1 MGRGA
6 RVVLFLVLAALGA
19 VSFGRIFTGSAR
31 PGPGNTTAY
40 ARANPVRG
48 QQVHTATFAAG
59 CFWKLEHDLRRVPG
73 VLATTPG
80 YTGGRDA
87 APTHASVAS
96 ARTGHA
102 EAVRVAFDPAVVTY
116 DALLDVFWS
125 SHDPSQFA
133 PRPEDE
139 IPAGEMPGR
148 SAIFFHD
155 EAQRL
160 AAAASV
166 RRLDE
171 SGKYRVRV
179 PTQVVPATT
188 FHPAEADHQQYLE
201 KQGARCRVR

>member
-6 RVVLFLVLAALGA
+6 RAVLFLVLAALGA
-19 VSFGRIFTGSAR
+19 VAFGRILTGSAR
-31 PGPGNTTAY
+31 TAPGNTTAY
-40 ARANPVRG
+40 ARANSVRAE
-48 QQVHTATFAAG
+48 QVQTATFAAG

-73 VLATTPG
+73 VLTTTPG

-102 EAVRVAFDPAVVTY
+102 EAVRVTFDPAVVTY

-133 PRPEDE
+133 PDAGDE

-171 SGKYRVRV
+171 SGKYRVRI

-188 FHPAEADHQQYLE
+188 FHPAEADHQQYIE